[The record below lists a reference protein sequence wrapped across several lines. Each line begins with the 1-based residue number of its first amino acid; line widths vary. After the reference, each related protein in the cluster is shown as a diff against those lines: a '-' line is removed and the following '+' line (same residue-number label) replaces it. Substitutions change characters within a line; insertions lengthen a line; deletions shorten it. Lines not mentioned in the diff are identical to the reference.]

1 MNVGVTYILGFYQ
14 ANNLRWLD
22 KVYLLYFCVINF
34 YSLSRGKFMKTVL
47 LILIG
52 KRKDTAVKVQQILT
66 AWGCNIK
73 TRLGIHDGVLENCSD
88 SGLLILE
95 LVGKPEDNK
104 EIARKVALIP
114 GVSSQLVDLEVSEE
128 K

>member
-1 MNVGVTYILGFYQ
+1 
-14 ANNLRWLD
+14 
-22 KVYLLYFCVINF
+22 
-34 YSLSRGKFMKTVL
+34 MKTIL

-52 KRKDTAVKVQQILT
+52 KRKDSAVKVQQILT

-88 SGLLILE
+88 TGLLILE

-104 EIARKVALIP
+104 EIARKVALLS
-114 GVSSQLVDLEVSEE
+114 GVSSQLVELSLP
-128 K
+128 KK

>member
-1 MNVGVTYILGFYQ
+1 
-14 ANNLRWLD
+14 
-22 KVYLLYFCVINF
+22 
-34 YSLSRGKFMKTVL
+34 MKIIL

-52 KRKDTAVKVQQILT
+52 KRKDAAAKVQQILT

-88 SGLLILE
+88 RGLLILE
-95 LVGKPEDNK
+95 LVGKQKDNQ

-114 GVSSQLVDLEVSEE
+114 GVSSQLVELGLPKE
-128 K
+128 

>member
-1 MNVGVTYILGFYQ
+1 
-14 ANNLRWLD
+14 
-22 KVYLLYFCVINF
+22 
-34 YSLSRGKFMKTVL
+34 MKTIL

-52 KRKDTAVKVQQILT
+52 KRKDSAVKVQQILT

-88 SGLLILE
+88 TGLLILE